1 MGLNLDYGN
10 IQIAVLKNKIKLPKL
25 GFKRRRDLWNRYGNV
40 IGYFYIPTLMP
51 LVEEGEPTEVENEAP
66 DTSNSLSDSGEPAG
80 YITRNYVSLVIP
92 KYICMNFVGYI
103 PENTKFLVAFLN
115 GKTSISNIVIIG
127 VYGADFAEKES
138 EILTEEDIAEE
149 EEKDYELPEDEILW
163 EEWDLEDEA
172 WAYYC
177 ERHGIEMEEGE

>member
-1 MGLNLDYGN
+1 MGLELNYGN

-25 GFKRRRDLWNRYGNV
+25 GWKRRRDYWNRYGNM

-51 LVEEGEPTEVENEAP
+51 LVEEGEPTEIEHEPP
-66 DTSNSLSDSGEPAG
+66 DTSNALNNAGEVMP
-80 YITRNYVSLVIP
+80 YIERNYVSLVIP

-115 GKTSISNIVIIG
+115 GETKIGDMAIIG
-127 VYGADFAEKES
+127 VYGNDFADKET
-138 EILTEEDIAEE
+138 EILTEEDIQIEY
-149 EEKDYELPEDEILW
+149 EKDYELPEEEILW

-177 ERHGIEMEEGE
+177 ERHGIEWEE